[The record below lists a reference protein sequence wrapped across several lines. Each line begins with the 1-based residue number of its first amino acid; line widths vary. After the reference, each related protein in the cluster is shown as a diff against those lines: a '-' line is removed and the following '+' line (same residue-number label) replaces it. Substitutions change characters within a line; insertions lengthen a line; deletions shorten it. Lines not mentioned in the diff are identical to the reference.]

1 MNVNSWQRFLEGDEE
16 SFSELYR
23 YYFSELFA
31 YGTRIGFNE
40 EVCKDAIQDVFYKL
54 FISKAQLTHIQNIEF
69 YLIQSVRNRLYDL
82 HNAETKIIRVNYDE
96 VFQEHEN
103 SVIEEII
110 KQEKES
116 TLRHQLEN
124 SLKLL
129 PPKQRKII
137 HYRYQLNLSYQE
149 IALLTNMG
157 PEAVKKSLYRALK
170 KLKEH
175 SPDMMR
181 HHLFIILLSLG

>member
-1 MNVNSWQRFLEGDEE
+1 MGLDAWKKFLNGDDA
-16 SFSELYR
+16 SFTEVYCR
-23 YYFSELFA
+23 YFSELFA

-103 SVIEEII
+103 SVIEKII

-116 TLRHQLEN
+116 TLRRRLEN